1 MGPFIPISLHY
12 CSSGGLCGMMRTA
25 FEVSLYNGFKVDNMV
40 EYNILQFADD
50 TIFMG
55 DGSYLNL
62 WGIKCVLRGFE
73 LVSILSVNFYKRKLY
88 DVNIGEDF
96 LISTKNFLFCQ
107 VDVILFKFLNLSVNV
122 NQRILAMWMPMV
134 DSLKRKF
141 SAWIGRFLA
150 YGGRI
155 TLINSVLINL
165 PIYFLSLFKAF
176 KQVVKEFITIQRR
189 SLWKDSAKKKGNYWV
204 RWNDVCKK
212 KRRDWNKGC

>member
-1 MGPFIPISLHY
+1 
-12 CSSGGLCGMMRTA
+12 MMRKA
-25 FEVSLYNGFKVDNMV
+25 LEVGLYNGFKVDNMV
-40 EYNILQFADD
+40 KYNILQFEDD
-50 TIFMG
+50 MIFMG

-62 WGIKCVLRGFE
+62 WGIKCGLRGFE
-73 LVSILSVNFYKRKLY
+73 LVSILSVNFYKRKVY

-96 LISTKNFLFCQ
+96 LISAKNFLFCK
-107 VDVILFKFLNLSVNV
+107 VDVILFKFLDLPVSA

-134 DSLKRKF
+134 DSLKINF
-141 SAWIGRFLA
+141 SSWIGRFLS
-150 YGGRI
+150 YGERI

-165 PIYFLSLFKAF
+165 PIYFLSFFKAF

-189 SLWKDSAKKKGNYWV
+189 FLWKDSAKKKGICWV